1 MKPSELKSFIKE
13 AVREAIQEE
22 LKDILLEAVRAPKLP
37 IQETYQGTPI
47 GVGGTGV
54 TNTTLSSNGTTSL
67 TSQKS
72 ATEKRAMMESIM
84 GDMRRGQDTLSFNS
98 ADARGIGVTANTL
111 QVAPGMN
118 TSGEGSSLPAGNVG
132 LDMIMGLMKGGK

>member
-37 IQETYQGTPI
+37 IQETYQMNNLLSPVSTGTS
-47 GVGGTGV
+47 TQV
-54 TNTTLSSNGTTSL
+54 TNNPP
-67 TSQKS
+67 QKS

-98 ADARGIGVTANTL
+98 TDARGAGINQTTL

-118 TSGEGSSLPAGNVG
+118 TSGEGSALPAGNVG
-132 LDMIMGLMKGGK
+132 LDMIMGLMKKGK

>member
-37 IQETYQGTPI
+37 IQETYQMNNLLQPVT
-47 GVGGTGV
+47 VDTTTQV
-54 TNTTLSSNGTTSL
+54 TNSTP
-67 TSQKS
+67 QKS

-84 GDMRRGQDTLSFNS
+84 GDMRRGQDTLNFTTQNL
-98 ADARGIGVTANTL
+98 AANTL
-111 QVAPGMN
+111 QITPGMN
-118 TSGEGSSLPAGNVG
+118 TSGDGSKLPEGNVG
-132 LDMIMGLMKGGK
+132 LDMIMGLMGKK

>member
-37 IQETYQGTPI
+37 IQETYQMSPVAVDTTTPQ
-47 GVGGTGV
+47 
-54 TNTTLSSNGTTSL
+54 LP
-67 TSQKS
+67 QKS

-84 GDMRRGQDTLSFNS
+84 GDMRRGQDTLPFNS
-98 ADARGIGVTANTL
+98 ADARGMGVAANTL
-111 QVAPGMN
+111 QITPGMN
-118 TSGEGSSLPAGNVG
+118 TSGDGSKLPEGNVG
-132 LDMIMGLMKGGK
+132 LDMIMGLMGKK

>member
-22 LKDILLEAVRAPKLP
+22 LKDILLEAVRAPK
-37 IQETYQGTPI
+37 TPI
-47 GVGGTGV
+47 IEAPVGGVGFGV
-54 TNTTLSSNGTTSL
+54 TTTSP
-67 TSQKS
+67 TPTKS
-72 ATEKRAMMESIM
+72 PAEKRAMMESIM
-84 GDMRRGQDTLSFNS
+84 GDMRRGQDTLNFTTQNI
-98 ADARGIGVTANTL
+98 AANTL

-118 TSGEGSSLPAGNVG
+118 TTGDGSKLPEGNVG

>member
-1 MKPSELKSFIKE
+1 MKAQDFKKIIKE

-22 LKDILLEAVRAPKLP
+22 LKDILLEAVRTPKLP
-37 IQETYQGTPI
+37 IQETYQMNNLLSPVAVDSTTPQI
-47 GVGGTGV
+47 P
-54 TNTTLSSNGTTSL
+54 
-67 TSQKS
+67 QKS

-98 ADARGIGVTANTL
+98 ADAMGMNQTTL

-118 TSGEGSSLPAGNVG
+118 TAGEGSSLPAGNVG
-132 LDMIMGLMKGGK
+132 LDMIMGLMNKK

>member
-22 LKDILLEAVRAPKLP
+22 LKDILLEAVRAPKAP
-37 IQETYQGTPI
+37 IIETPV
-47 GVGGTGV
+47 GVGGYGTV
-54 TNTTLSSNGTTSL
+54 TTTQAP
-67 TSQKS
+67 QKS
-72 ATEKRAMMESIM
+72 TAEKRAMMESIM

-98 ADARGIGVTANTL
+98 MDARGASMNQTTL
-111 QVAPGMN
+111 QVTPGMN
-118 TSGEGSSLPAGNVG
+118 TTGDGSKLPEGNVG

>member
-37 IQETYQGTPI
+37 IQETYQMSPI
-47 GVGGTGV
+47 AVD
-54 TNTTLSSNGTTSL
+54 TTAPQLP
-67 TSQKS
+67 QKS
-72 ATEKRAMMESIM
+72 STEKRAMMESIM

-98 ADARGIGVTANTL
+98 SDARGAGINQTTL

-118 TSGEGSSLPAGNVG
+118 TSGEGSSLPSGNVG
-132 LDMIMGLMKGGK
+132 LDMIMGLMGKK

>member
-1 MKPSELKSFIKE
+1 MKPSELKSFIKD

-98 ADARGIGVTANTL
+98 ADARGMGVTANTL
-111 QVAPGMN
+111 QITPGMN
-118 TSGEGSSLPAGNVG
+118 TSGDGSKLPEGNVG
-132 LDMIMGLMKGGK
+132 LDMIMGLMGKK

>member
-1 MKPSELKSFIKE
+1 MKSTDFKKIIKD

-37 IQETYQGTPI
+37 IQETYQM
-47 GVGGTGV
+47 
-54 TNTTLSSNGTTSL
+54 NNLLSPVAVDATAPQL
-67 TSQKS
+67 PQKS
-72 ATEKRAMMESIM
+72 ASEKRAMMESIM

-98 ADARGIGVTANTL
+98 TDARGAGINQTTL

-118 TSGEGSSLPAGNVG
+118 TSGEGSALPAGNVG
-132 LDMIMGLMKGGK
+132 LDMIMGLMKKGK

>member
-22 LKDILLEAVRAPKLP
+22 LKDILLEAVRAPK
-37 IQETYQGTPI
+37 TPI
-47 GVGGTGV
+47 IEAPVGGVGFGV
-54 TNTTLSSNGTTSL
+54 TTTPPTPT
-67 TSQKS
+67 KS
-72 ATEKRAMMESIM
+72 PAEKRAMMESIM

-98 ADARGIGVTANTL
+98 MDARGAAMNQTTL

-118 TSGEGSSLPAGNVG
+118 TSGEGSKLPEGNVG

>member
-37 IQETYQGTPI
+37 IQETYQMSPVTSNTDTTQTPLKP
-47 GVGGTGV
+47 TAER
-54 TNTTLSSNGTTSL
+54 
-67 TSQKS
+67 K
-72 ATEKRAMMESIM
+72 AMMESIM

-98 ADARGIGVTANTL
+98 ADARGAGINQTTL

-118 TSGEGSSLPAGNVG
+118 TSGEGSALPSGNVG
-132 LDMIMGLMKGGK
+132 LDMIMGLMGKK